1 MLKELKVKKIIK
13 CEQSYGCISR
23 VKTKPI
29 LIAITMET
37 TKIVD

>member
-1 MLKELKVKKIIK
+1 VNNLLGKGA
-13 CEQSYGCISR
+13 YGCISR